1 MPLRRCSSLIEPQRH
16 LIETIAE
23 ISSTNG
29 ELLARLGR
37 GEPVAEGHWLVADRQ
52 SAGRGRAGRVW
63 SDGFG
68 NFMGSTV
75 VRLRTADPLPQTLAL
90 IAGFAVYEAVAGVTG
105 GIAGLQLKWPND
117 LLAGDAKLAG
127 ILLERQGDA
136 VVVGIG
142 VNLAHAPDVP
152 GRATTSLAQS
162 GIIAPRDDFAK
173 VLAETFADA
182 LIRWHLGEWPV
193 LRAQWLARTM
203 PTGTLVSV
211 KDRDHGEIT
220 GAFGG
225 IDDDGVALL
234 RLANGTVRAIHAG
247 DIEMVGSHAS
257 GG

>member
-1 MPLRRCSSLIEPQRH
+1 
-16 LIETIAE
+16 LIETIAD
-23 ISSTNG
+23 IPSTNG

-37 GEPVAEGHWLVADRQ
+37 GEPHCEGQWLVADRQ

-75 VRLRTADPLPQTLAL
+75 VRLRTSDPLPQTLSL
-90 IAGFAVYEAVAGVTG
+90 VAGFAVHEAVVGVTG
-105 GIAGLQLKWPND
+105 GLSGLQLKWPND
-117 LLAGDAKLAG
+117 LLVGDAKLAG

-142 VNLAHAPDVP
+142 VNLAQAPDVP
-152 GRATTSLAQS
+152 GRATACLA
-162 GIIAPRDDFAK
+162 GFGMTIPRDDFAK
-173 VLAETFADA
+173 ALAENFADA

-193 LRAQWLARTM
+193 LRTQWLARAM